1 MRIVARRDSLCGVRK
16 PPLQHSKRRCTPR
29 IPFQAQHAKLNPLRK
44 GGPSGLT
51 QQDAMRPFAILSQS
65 LAQGRSFGTYPT
77 ERCARDRESQSLAQG
92 RSFGTY
98 IASGKYLQRM
108 SNYCAGC
115 RYKPDR
121 ATGDDACPFTTLYWD
136 FLLRHEAAFANHPR
150 LGQQIRNLRHLSEA
164 DKQAIRQQATI
175 LRQKKSSA

>member
-1 MRIVARRDSLCGVRK
+1 
-16 PPLQHSKRRCTPR
+16 
-29 IPFQAQHAKLNPLRK
+29 
-44 GGPSGLT
+44 
-51 QQDAMRPFAILSQS
+51 
-65 LAQGRSFGTYPT
+65 
-77 ERCARDRESQSLAQG
+77 
-92 RSFGTY
+92 
-98 IASGKYLQRM
+98 M